1 MCGGFLSGVQAF
13 DPFSDLLLSSLL
25 LIIFWCTSF
34 SHKNSSPRCLGVSAD
49 RVPASRWRRQVVR
62 FDEYSPS
69 RRRSAPRLPGTV
81 QASASLRI
89 RSLSAA
95 VKRRLAALAG
105 TSGSGGA
112 AGATRSG
119 SAVRGVSSHGR
130 AGARR
135 ATAMP
140 WLAVIGSGLIEF
152 SPPRPL
158 L

>member
-95 VKRRLAALAG
+95 VKRRLPALYSNLKG
-105 TSGSGGA
+105 GRCLTHIDTEGRVGGSEREDLA
-112 AGATRSG
+112 C
-119 SAVRGVSSHGR
+119 SH
-130 AGARR
+130 
-135 ATAMP
+135 
-140 WLAVIGSGLIEF
+140 SH
-152 SPPRPL
+152 L
-158 L
+158 LRNTHNT